1 MKQMVL
7 IFIFLT
13 CVTTSRAQTAA
24 GLDLSSLLFK
34 EVKIAVGHKISG
46 HWSVSAYAGLNI
58 KVMKE
63 RIRPEEAEH
72 NEAFPPAFLPDGRSF
87 SHREAIGFCYWP
99 QSTFSGPF
107 LSVGGEYRQG
117 SGLDATLGI
126 GYMLKIWK
134 GLTGFLTYDAGIIRT
149 ANAGKL
155 PADGFSAGICWIF

>member
-1 MKQMVL
+1 MVL

-13 CVTTSRAQTAA
+13 CVTLSRAQTSA

-34 EVKIAVGHKISG
+34 ELKIVVGHRITE
-46 HWSVSAYAGLNI
+46 HWSVSAYAGLNM
-58 KVMKE
+58 KVMQQ
-63 RIRPEEAEH
+63 RLMPEEAEH
-72 NEAFPPAFLPDGRSF
+72 NETFPPAHMPANRPFM
-87 SHREAIGFCYWP
+87 HREAVGFCYWP

-134 GLTGFLTYDAGIIRT
+134 GLIGFMTYDAGIIRT
-149 ANAGKL
+149 ANTGKL
-155 PADGFSAGICWIF
+155 PTDGFSAGICWVF